1 MHVDPHAAPVR
12 GRDPGGVRRA
22 TPALRLAERLAGDWR
37 GLPEGVTRWR
47 LAAALRAAAKPLGL
61 TGTLLRLVELYVD
74 LSYDQDWAADSE
86 PVICRPLVEI
96 AEQMDLSERQVRNLE
111 RRLVEIGLL
120 TFRDSG
126 NHARRG
132 RRDRKSGRLVYAYGP
147 SLAPMGARAAE
158 IVALADAARRA
169 VAEGRRLRL
178 AISALRRRIRAD
190 LAAAE
195 AAGIDARDLAA
206 AFAAAPDR
214 MAAGLPAAT
223 LEARRDALEDLRS
236 VLTARLGGL
245 CPDALYAE
253 SGPEI
258 TARAEESGFRNSD
271 TSKPCAMNGEGIP
284 LKKGKSDRRAVVSE
298 PRDGGE
304 GRRPDHGLSAV
315 PLGLAVAAAGPELR
329 AALARQEGP
338 PSWRALTEAAR
349 ETAPLLGVGLEL
361 WGEACGRLGRGGA
374 ALAVAI
380 IERGLSRGPGE
391 VAAPIRRP
399 DAYLRGLL
407 ARAEAGELHLDRS
420 LRAFAQRGAG

>member
-1 MHVDPHAAPVR
+1 MHVDHHAAPVR
-12 GRDPGGVRRA
+12 GREPGGIRRA
-22 TPALRLAERLAGDWR
+22 TPALRRAERLAGDWR

-120 TFRDSG
+120 AFRDSG

-132 RRDRKSGRLVYAYGP
+132 RRDRKSGKLVYAYGP

-158 IVALADAARRA
+158 IIALAEAARRA
-169 VAEGRRLRL
+169 VSDGRRLRL

-190 LAAAE
+190 LVAAE
-195 AAGIDARDLAA
+195 TAGIDARDLAE
-206 AFAAAPDR
+206 AFAAQPER
-214 MAAGLPAAT
+214 IAAGLTPAA
-223 LEARRDALEDLRS
+223 LEARRDALEDLRAA
-236 VLTARLGGL
+236 LTVRLGGV
-245 CPDALYAE
+245 CPDALL
-253 SGPEI
+253 PTLMPII
-258 TARAEESGFRNSD
+258 TAGAEKNGFPYSD
-271 TSKPCAMNGEGIP
+271 TSKPCTINGKSIP
-284 LKKGKSDRRAVVSE
+284 LKKVKSDGRSSVPE

-304 GRRPDHGLSAV
+304 GRRRDHGLSAV

-329 AALARQEGP
+329 AALARQDGP
-338 PSWRALTEAAR
+338 LSWRALTEAAR

-380 IERGLSRGPGE
+380 IERGLARGPGE
-391 VAAPIRRP
+391 AAAPIRRP